1 MPHIKSKPISI
12 DELKNRAIKYPNLI
26 EFVANSINYNESLIS
41 INYENEN
48 FLLAYKYDENEGLL
62 KFEKVTRPLK
72 LATLK
77 EAIGKVARVLEL
89 DIVSSNIENLN
100 KKPPL
105 FASNYYKKIEDF
117 KDIKFDFDKVAIE
130 VGFGSGR
137 HILYQANANP
147 DTLYI
152 GIEIHTPSAQQLL
165 KQIEIQ
171 NLNNIWVV
179 NYDARLFLEML
190 PSNIAKQIFV
200 HFPIPWDKKPNRRV
214 IGVDFVNEAMRVL
227 DIAGTLEL
235 RTDSDLYYR
244 YSVDVFSSFEK
255 IKMQIQKNFALP
267 IISKYEARW
276 NKQEKDIY
284 DVIVVCD
291 EKSQEL
297 NNNFL
302 FSFDKMSYN
311 IDMVN
316 NLPDESNIYKNFFVH
331 FERFYMINNDSI
343 LIRCAFGDF
352 ARPEHKYIILNKIN
366 CHYYHSLPI
375 SSRANFDAHNKIKE
389 LLNAQCS

>member
-117 KDIKFDFDKVAIE
+117 KDIKFDFDKVVIE

-147 DTLYI
+147 DMLYI

-331 FERFYMINNDSI
+331 FERFYMINNDSM
-343 LIRCAFGDF
+343 LVRCAFGDF
-352 ARPEHKYIILNKIN
+352 ARPEHKYIILNKTN

-389 LLNAQCS
+389 LLNA

>member
-1 MPHIKSKPISI
+1 MPHVKTKPISSH
-12 DELKNRAIKYPNLI
+12 ELETRANKYPDII
-26 EFVANSINYNESLIS
+26 EFVAHSINYNELLIS
-41 INYENEN
+41 VNYENEK
-48 FLLAYKYDENEGLL
+48 FLLIYKYDDSEGLL
-62 KFEKVTRPLK
+62 KFEKITRPLK

-77 EAIGKVARVLEL
+77 EAIGRVAKLLEL
-89 DIVSSNIENLN
+89 EIVSSNIENLN

-105 FASNYYKKIEDF
+105 FASKYYKKIEDF
-117 KDIKFDFDKVAIE
+117 KDLCFDFGKVAIE

-137 HILYQANANP
+137 HILYQAAQNK

-200 HFPIPWDKKPNRRV
+200 HFPVPWDKKPNRRV
-214 IGVDFVNEAMRVL
+214 ISVDFVSEAMRVL
-227 DIAGTLEL
+227 DINGTLEL

-244 YSVDVFSSFEK
+244 YSIEVFSSFEK
-255 IKMQIQKNFALP
+255 VKMQIQKNFSLP

-284 DVIVVCD
+284 DVTMISN

-297 NNNFL
+297 DNNFL
-302 FSFDKMSYN
+302 FSFDKISYN
-311 IDMVN
+311 INIVE
-316 NLPDESNIYKNFFVH
+316 NLPRESNIYKNFFVH
-331 FERFYMINNDSI
+331 FERFYMIGKESMM
-343 LIRCAFGDF
+343 IRCAFGDF
-352 ARPEHKYIILNKIN
+352 ARPEHKYIVLNKEG
-366 CHYYHSLPI
+366 CYYYNSEPI
-375 SSRANFDAHNKIKE
+375 GSRANFDAHNTIKE
-389 LLNAQCS
+389 LLNA